1 MPYVT
6 VNDRRPRPRR
16 LLVLSAQVGGDA
28 RVAVGGWQNAGEPS
42 ADPGG
47 RTQAGELESWRCGET
62 RAVRH
67 KRI

>member
-47 RTQAGELESWRCGET
+47 PGRTDSGG
-62 RAVRH
+62 
-67 KRI
+67 